1 MQQSDNRNIR
11 IVRRFDIAPEI
22 VFDSFTDPASM
33 RVWWT
38 DDTTFDIDLRVGG
51 HWTITRNE
59 SEFTFTMTGEYL
71 AVDRPNKVSYT
82 ISMPQFSA
90 DIDIVTIDIAHDG
103 KGGCEVIFVQTG
115 PGIAAELQLLEPG
128 IVSESEKGWTL
139 GFDLM
144 EAAWKKV

>member
-1 MQQSDNRNIR
+1 MQQSEDRSLR

-22 VFDSFTDPASM
+22 VFDSFTDLALM

-38 DDTTFDIDLRVGG
+38 DDTIFDIDLRAGG
-51 HWTITRNE
+51 HWTITRTE
-59 SEFTFTMTGEYL
+59 SEFTFTMTGQYL
-71 AVDRPNKVSYT
+71 EVNRPYKLSHT

-90 DIDIVTIDIAHDG
+90 DIDIVTIEIAHDG

-115 PGIAAELQLLEPG
+115 PGIAAELQQLEPG

-144 EAAWKKV
+144 EATWKKV